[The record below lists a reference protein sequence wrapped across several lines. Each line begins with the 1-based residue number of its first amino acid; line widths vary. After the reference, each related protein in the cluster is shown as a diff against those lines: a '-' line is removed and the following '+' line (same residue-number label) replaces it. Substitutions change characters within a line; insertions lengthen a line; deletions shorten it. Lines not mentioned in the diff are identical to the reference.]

1 VTITNFELD
10 NYRNLI
16 DVTSTVTGLNVFD
29 YAPFA
34 QRRIAFGTGTYI
46 APVSG
51 TPPFTVTRRECTNT
65 YAPVSN
71 VCWPLAGLE
80 TTSRFSIPSAT
91 AFSVQAP
98 QIGAR
103 TGMIHEISIINA
115 SGGALGAITWNA
127 TYTWVAGAAPAAPA
141 NGLTLNVKF
150 MYDGTNWREWG

>member
-1 VTITNFELD
+1 
-10 NYRNLI
+10 
-16 DVTSTVTGLNVFD
+16 
-29 YAPFA
+29 
-34 QRRIAFGTGTYI
+34 
-46 APVSG
+46 
-51 TPPFTVTRRECTNT
+51 
-65 YAPVSN
+65 
-71 VCWPLAGLE
+71 LAGLE